1 MKKLKLLFAT
11 FALLLGVS
19 NAMAQK
25 DVTSQYITNATLSSF
40 TTNPLVIT
48 GWTNVN
54 FNTPA
59 RGNNTAGYAVEA
71 YAGWGSLTM
80 TEYSLTQ
87 TITLPAGH
95 YTLVNYSFYR
105 YGEAYNS
112 DNTKSLAYLKAG
124 ENQVAVKTLG
134 SITAAGYANSQA
146 EGANCFDSK
155 MYRNTL
161 DFTIDADNTPIVIG
175 VTGTHDLMRS
185 WMILGMFELINN
197 DIPAT
202 MDSPFDVTGYITN
215 PGFEYR
221 DMTGW
226 TLDPTGSFGTQSN
239 EQSWKVGGW
248 FAEKWQSSGNLDNRS
263 MSQTLTDLPAGYYKL
278 TANLGGSGTYV
289 SLNGKTANWTSDK
302 DYTVGYV
309 LAENED
315 LTITAGKNGGNTNWI
330 HFDNFRLQFCG
341 DVAAALTTLLSKVSD
356 YESVLP
362 ASDYTWLYNQV
373 QNYNQSYSDVE
384 ELLAA
389 ISAVQA
395 LYEKADMYVSFLTAL
410 TVAQAIN
417 QETKMN
423 ATVLSGL
430 QSAISDAASIDI
442 EETLEDI
449 TAAKNS
455 LTTATNNATT
465 SIANYA
471 EAKTILDAANGYD
484 AAGQASYAANE
495 TIAAIQDA
503 YDDGS
508 LVSVSNDQKTAAQA
522 ALLVA
527 CKAQVQP
534 ANNCD
539 MTAFISNPNISGD
552 VTGWTCYMNGNGGYV
567 GGPLKPS
574 GDAMEFWA
582 AGTQTD
588 QDHGKSFDYY
598 QQISSLPTGAYT
610 ISAQM
615 LNSTNGE
622 EGANWNGGGKAGL
635 YGKTTSNEVQEL
647 ITTDSEIFSL
657 YTTDEILVV
666 DGELRIGVKN
676 IAALTGRW
684 FAATQ
689 FKLTYVRQL
698 TDEEKAEIAKEDL
711 SATITAASSARK
723 TANEGTGVFQIP
735 TAAGTTLASAI
746 TTAQSVYDNAGATL
760 SDVTTAIST
769 LNAAVAT
776 YEATTLNAPDADTHY
791 NIIVATTGHAKFNKA
806 VVESLGATSANNPT
820 GYAFNASATPN
831 VNLAQ
836 AVKFTQVS
844 GNTYNISFET
854 SEGVVYLT
862 YGSLNGSAAGWAT
875 QQIQGTTDSSKKGEF
890 KIAATATANVFN
902 IYNTITNST
911 IACQTGGSLYTEAG
925 NADFSIAEASQAT
938 VDMTIDAAVQY
949 ATRIFPF
956 TPTTWPNGVVA
967 YSCEETEGNVLSL
980 VEVNEPV
987 ANVPYIL
994 YAENGSTGSV
1004 SGWGT
1009 APSTD
1014 AKKVGLLTGVYANTS
1029 APVNSYVLQNNNSKV
1044 GFYKVAAEKQPTVGA
1059 YRCYLTDGENQ
1070 GRAAFFFRGDIT
1082 GVDNVEAAAEATLK
1096 DGKYLENGKIVIVKN
1111 GVKYNAAGAQVK

>member
-11 FALLLGVS
+11 FALILGWS
-19 NAMAQK
+19 SASAST
-25 DVTSQYITNATLSSF
+25 DITSTYLTNADLSVVD
-40 TTNPLVIT
+40 N
-48 GWTNVN
+48 GWTYYSDAFKYTDWKTDGDV
-54 FNTPA
+54 PV
-59 RGNNTAGYAVEA
+59 VEF
-71 YAGWGSLTM
+71 
-80 TEYSLTQ
+80 YST
-87 TITLPAGH
+87 
-95 YTLVNYSFYR
+95 
-105 YGEAYNS
+105 
-112 DNTKSLAYLKAG
+112 
-124 ENQVAVKTLG
+124 
-134 SITAAGYANSQA
+134 
-146 EGANCFDSK
+146 
-155 MYRNTL
+155 
-161 DFTIDADNTPIVIG
+161 
-175 VTGTHDLMRS
+175 
-185 WMILGMFELINN
+185 W
-197 DIPAT
+197 
-202 MDSPFDVTGYITN
+202 
-215 PGFEYR
+215 
-221 DMTGW
+221 
-226 TLDPTGSFGTQSN
+226 TGSPQSMDR
-239 EQSWKVGGW
+239 KD
-248 FAEKWQSSGNLDNRS
+248 FKF
-263 MSQTLTDLPAGYYKL
+263 SQTVTMPAGYYRL
-278 TANLGGSGTYV
+278 AVNAFYRNGDGDGTNDNKAWIFV
-289 SLNGKTANWTSDK
+289 KGTGIDK
-302 DYTVGYV
+302 SQNV
-309 LAENED
+309 
-315 LTITAGKNGGNTNWI
+315 
-330 HFDNFRLQFCG
+330 
-341 DVAAALTTLLSKVSD
+341 AALTAAGVGGYTGSNDLYKAANAFSLGDFSNAFDFKLTESTQVEIGFQGFFNLTKSWCILGPVKLYEYTAEDYMGDYRTKVS
-356 YESVLP
+356 E
-362 ASDYTWLYNQV
+362 A
-373 QNYNQSYSDVE
+373 E
-384 ELLAA
+384 
-389 ISAVQA
+389 A
-395 LYEKADMYVSFLTAL
+395 LYSSP
-410 TVAQAIN
+410 
-417 QETKMN
+417 MN
-423 ATVLSGL
+423 ATVLSNL
-430 QSAISDAASIDI
+430 KAAVVEEATLVTVDDVFSAVETLTAAISAA
-442 EETLEDI
+442 
-449 TAAKNS
+449 N
-455 LTTATNNATT
+455 T
-465 SIANYA
+465 SIVKYA

-495 TIAAIQDA
+495 TIAAIQA
-503 YDDGS
+503 GYDDGS
-508 LVSVSNDQKTAAQA
+508 LVSVSNDQKTAAQT
-522 ALLVA
+522 ALADA

-539 MTAFISNPNISGD
+539 MTAYISNPNISGN
-552 VTGWTCYMNGNGGYV
+552 VTGWTCDMNGNGGYV

-622 EGANWNGGGKAGL
+622 EGADWAGGGKAGL
-635 YGKTTSNEVQEL
+635 YGKTTSNEVQKL
-647 ITTDSEIFSL
+647 ITTDSENFSS

-666 DGELRIGVKN
+666 NGELRIGVKN
-676 IAALTGRW
+676 VASLTGRW

-791 NIIVATTGHAKFNKA
+791 NIIVATTGHAKFNNA

-925 NADFSIAEASQAT
+925 NADFSIAETSQAT
-938 VDMTIDAAVQY
+938 VDMTISEDVKY

-956 TPTTWPNGVVA
+956 TPTSWPNGVVA
-967 YSCEETEGNVLSL
+967 YSCATTEDNVLSL
-980 VEVNEPV
+980 EEVDVPV
-987 ANVPYIL
+987 ANTPYIL
-994 YAENGSTGSV
+994 YAEGGSTGSV

-1014 AKKVGLLTGVYANTS
+1014 AKKVGLLTGVYTVTD
-1029 APVNSYVLQNNNSKV
+1029 APVGSYVLQNNNA
-1044 GFYKVAAEKQPTVGA
+1044 KVAFYLVAEGKQPTVGA
-1059 YRCYLTDGENQ
+1059 NRCYLTNG
-1070 GRAAFFFRGDIT
+1070 GSGSARSAFFFRGEIT
-1082 GVDNVEAAAEATLK
+1082 GIKAINALTS
-1096 DGKYLENGKIVIVKN
+1096 GKAQIF
-1111 GVKYNAAGAQVK
+1111 NASGAQIPALQKGMNIIRMEDGTTQKVMVK